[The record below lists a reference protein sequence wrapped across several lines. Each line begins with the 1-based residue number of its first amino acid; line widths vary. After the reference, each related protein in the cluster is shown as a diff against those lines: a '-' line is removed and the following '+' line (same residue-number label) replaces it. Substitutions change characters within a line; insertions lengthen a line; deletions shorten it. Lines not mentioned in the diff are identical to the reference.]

1 MPVVATFWQVVGWIA
16 GFVIVAG
23 AIGGVAWIQRRRRA
37 SRARRLAQPPP
48 APRKPNGEDR
58 R

>member
-1 MPVVATFWQVVGWIA
+1 VPVVASFWQVVGWIA

-23 AIGGVAWIQRRRRA
+23 AIGTAVWVQRRRRE
-37 SRARRLAQPPP
+37 SRSRRLRGP
-48 APRKPNGEDR
+48 APVPRKPNGEDR